1 MRKDRKRNERRSSE
15 SPYGPETEESMILW
29 MDAYDDGYEV
39 GYAEGFEQARKEFMQ
54 TQLLIYQTGGNA

>member
-1 MRKDRKRNERRSSE
+1 
-15 SPYGPETEESMILW
+15 MILW